1 MFSFGKLQ
9 LKQTTKGNFDELET
23 NLQVGIGPTI
33 KVGHVVQSL
42 DDYIESWRK
51 ELWDHAFFKEFNKT
65 NDIHKGQ
72 KWKKQIESIQVL
84 KQVMF

>member
-9 LKQTTKGNFDELET
+9 LKQITKGNFDELET

-33 KVGHVVQSL
+33 KVGYVVQSF

-51 ELWDHAFFKEFNKT
+51 ELWDHA
-65 NDIHKGQ
+65 
-72 KWKKQIESIQVL
+72 L
-84 KQVMF
+84 

>member
-9 LKQTTKGNFDELET
+9 LKQTTRGNFDELEK
-23 NLQVGIGPTI
+23 NLQVEIGPTI
-33 KVGHVVQSL
+33 EVGHVVQSL
-42 DDYIESWRK
+42 DGWRK
-51 ELWDHAFFKEFNKT
+51 ELWDHAFFNEFNKT

-72 KWKKQIESIQVL
+72 KWKKQVGSIQTL

>member
-1 MFSFGKLQ
+1 
-9 LKQTTKGNFDELET
+9 
-23 NLQVGIGPTI
+23 VGIGPTI
-33 KVGHVVQSL
+33 KVGYVVQSF

-72 KWKKQIESIQVL
+72 KWKKQVGSIQAL
-84 KQVMF
+84 K